1 MYNFEN
7 LKKFEPYGE
16 VEHFEYPKAN
26 EIFVVKIDT
35 DKYNLEDANIIYEK
49 IINQLP
55 AGCLV
60 MGLPKGVELEIW
72 DKYMIDAMIKELE
85 MAKEKLQ

>member
-49 IINQLP
+49 IIN
-55 AGCLV
+55 
-60 MGLPKGVELEIW
+60 
-72 DKYMIDAMIKELE
+72 
-85 MAKEKLQ
+85 